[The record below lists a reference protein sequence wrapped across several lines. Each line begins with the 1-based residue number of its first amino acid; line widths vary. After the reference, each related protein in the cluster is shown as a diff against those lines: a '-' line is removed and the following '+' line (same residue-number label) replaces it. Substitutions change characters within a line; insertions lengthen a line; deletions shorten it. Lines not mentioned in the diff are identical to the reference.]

1 MKKIN
6 NRVIALEGFDGSGKS
21 TIAKWIA
28 EKYGYEFQKSPS
40 ENFANVREVFDKPET
55 GMRER
60 LAFYMGDCL
69 RMSMLMRQEPNKKY
83 ILDRYFYS
91 TIAYHEAKRKGAT
104 KGLKRVYRTF
114 HKPDLVILVKS
125 DFETIKRRIISRN
138 ENAANDQLFLTKKL
152 VSKIYSNYLTVI
164 DTRLIVVNN
173 NSDLNKVYKQIEK
186 ILK

>member
-28 EKYGYEFQKSPS
+28 ENYGYEFQKSPS
-40 ENFANVREVFDKPET
+40 ENFANVRDVFDKPET

-69 RMSMLMRQEPNKKY
+69 RMSMLMRQMPNKKY
-83 ILDRYFYS
+83 VLDRYFYS
-91 TIAYHEAKRKGAT
+91 TIAYHEAKKKGCT
-104 KGLKRVYRTF
+104 NGLKMVCRTF
-114 HKPDLVILVKS
+114 KKPDLVILVKS
-125 DFETIKRRIISRN
+125 DFETIKRRIINRN
-138 ENAANDQLFLTKKL
+138 ENAANDQLFLTEEL
-152 VSKIYSNYLTVI
+152 VNQIYSNYEDII
-164 DTRLIVVNN
+164 DTRLLVVNN
-173 NSDLNKVYKQIEK
+173 NSDLDNVYKQIEN